1 MPGFRKSSYSAVGNC
16 VEVGEWRKATYSGP
30 TGGNCVEVGGYRKS
44 TKSGNVN
51 CVEAGASRGLVGVR
65 DTWQRDD
72 NDRVTLAFSATTW
85 QRFTASLK
93 A

>member
-1 MPGFRKSSYSAVGNC
+1 MPGFRKSNFSAVANC

-30 TGGNCVEVGGYRKS
+30 QGGNCVEAG
-44 TKSGNVN
+44 SG
-51 CVEAGASRGLVGVR
+51 RGLVGVR

-72 NDRVTLAFSATTW
+72 SDRVTLAFSAATW